1 MRTIRL
7 QVTLREV
14 TPPVLRILDVPATA
28 TVAEL
33 HELLQAG
40 LGWTDSHLHEFQ
52 TPAQD
57 NPNATGAG
65 IGPARYGVPDPDFDD
80 PDGDGPGDV
89 EPVRDETTAQ
99 VRELGARFVYLYDFG
114 DGWTHDIA
122 VLGPGGPQPGCVYGE
137 HACPPEDCGGPTG
150 HAQLCAALADPTHP
164 EHTHLRTW
172 AGPGYDPTVFD
183 QAGIDTLIRRT
194 AGQVPETVTRLLE
207 LTTDGIRLTA
217 AGRLPRAV
225 VRSMQQHRP
234 DWAYTPRPARREDD
248 LPPLGALHDL
258 LRHVGL
264 LRLRY
269 GVLAPTRAATNPTHT
284 IRRLRTGFGPDTGF
298 TAVLAGTIVALL
310 AHHGPTPLPVLARRA
325 HPLLDRWAHPDGTPL
340 SPADVRLEISRLAAL
355 AQGLDLLRIHDSLWA
370 PGPAA
375 HTLLPRATALT
386 HLWTLPRYHPDTAL
400 DPDQR
405 QLDPPTSS
413 RRRT

>member
-14 TPPVLRILDVPATA
+14 TPPVLRTLDVPATA

-33 HELLQAG
+33 HQLLQAG

-57 NPNATGAG
+57 NPGATRAGAG
-65 IGPARYGVPDPDFDD
+65 IRPVRYGVLDPDTED
-80 PDGDGPGDV
+80 PD
-89 EPVRDETTAQ
+89 EPELVRDETTAH

-114 DGWTHDIA
+114 DGWTHDIT

-137 HACPPEDCGGPTG
+137 HACPPEDSGGPTG
-150 HAQLCAALADPTHP
+150 HTELRAALADPTHP
-164 EHTHLRTW
+164 EHTRIRTW
-172 AGPGYDPTVFD
+172 AGPGYDPAAFD
-183 QAGIDTLIRRT
+183 QPGTDTLIRHT
-194 AGQVPETVTRLLE
+194 AGRVPESVARLLE
-207 LTTDGIRLTA
+207 LTTGGLRLTA

-248 LPPLGALHDL
+248 LPPLAALHDL

-269 GVLAPTRAATNPTHT
+269 GVLAPTRAAADPTHT
-284 IRRLRTGFGPDTGF
+284 IRRLRSWFGPDDGF
-298 TAVLAGTIVALL
+298 TAVLAGTVVAVL
-310 AHHGPTPLPVLARRA
+310 AHHGPTALAVLARRA

-375 HTLLPRATALT
+375 HTLLPRATALA
-386 HLWTLPRYHPDTAL
+386 HLWTLPLYRPDPDTAL

-405 QLDPPTSS
+405 QLDPPPSA
-413 RRRT
+413 RDRT